1 MNKKLHKTV
10 KSIVAGAF
18 LLAST
23 SLYSTGFAAEKPSTE
38 GGDAGRGATAWI
50 DNCMRCHNARDPKEL
65 RDDQWITTTY
75 HMRIRAGL
83 TGQETRDIIA
93 FLQMSN

>member
-1 MNKKLHKTV
+1 MNT
-10 KSIVAGAF
+10 KSFNTYKSLFAGLLLMTSSAF
-18 LLAST
+18 VN
-23 SLYSTGFAAEKPSTE
+23 TGIAAEKPNLT
-38 GGDAGRGATAWI
+38 GDVGRGAKSWV

-65 RDDQWITTTY
+65 RDDQWITTTF

-83 TGQETRDIIA
+83 TGQEVRDIIA

>member
-1 MNKKLHKTV
+1 MNLKSLNTV
-10 KSIVAGAF
+10 KSLSAA
-18 LLAST
+18 LLITATMLT
-23 SLYSTGFAAEKPSTE
+23 SNSFAAETASTK
-38 GGDAGRGATAWI
+38 GDVGRGAKAWV
-50 DNCMRCHNARDPKEL
+50 DNCTRCHDARDPKEL

-83 TGQETRDIIA
+83 TGQQTRDIIA